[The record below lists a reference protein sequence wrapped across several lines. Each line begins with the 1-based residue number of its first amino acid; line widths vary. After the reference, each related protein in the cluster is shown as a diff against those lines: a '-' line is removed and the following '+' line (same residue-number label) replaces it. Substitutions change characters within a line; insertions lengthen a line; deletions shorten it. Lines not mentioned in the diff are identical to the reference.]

1 MWFNPSDFKKS
12 AEDPAAIF
20 AIPAIPETQNSKT
33 AKIAM
38 PYLVIPE
45 IENSKIAGI
54 ANRSESNNAAL
65 SVIVSAPSGKILSV
79 PDEDD
84 RHHCYECMDLRNG
97 YCIKQRFRP
106 VDDIPRRCEDFNG
119 YPDQIGQ
126 QVSGTIAPAPA
137 ANHLLVEVWTP
148 SGTAMTIRAD
158 NAEHAEWLR
167 KMNRKMNQ
175 EPKIPALKP
184 DPTPEHDAD
193 RISEVEYNAQG
204 LFYQFLITRQ
214 DGSQFLSCTMP
225 RQTLEETRAQYPEA
239 EAVEP
244 VFWETEKI
252 SP

>member
-1 MWFNPSDFKKS
+1 MWFNPSDFKKTT
-12 AEDPAAIF
+12 EDPTAIF
-20 AIPAIPETQNSKT
+20 AIPAIPEAQNSKT

-84 RHHCYECMDLRNG
+84 RHHCRECVNLRNG
-97 YCIKQRFRP
+97 YCVKQRFRP
-106 VDDIPRRCEDFNG
+106 VDDIPRRCDDFNG

-126 QVSGTIAPAPA
+126 QVSGTTAPAPA
-137 ANHLLVEVWTP
+137 ANHLLVEAWTP

-158 NAEHAEWLR
+158 NVEHADWLR
-167 KMNRKMNQ
+167 QMNPNP
-175 EPKIPALKP
+175 ENPTPKP
-184 DPTPEHDAD
+184 DPKPEHDAD
-193 RISEVEYNAQG
+193 RISETEHNAQG
-204 LFYQFLITRQ
+204 RFFKYLITRQ
-214 DGSQFLSCTMP
+214 DGSQFYSYSMP

-239 EAVEP
+239 AAVEP
-244 VFWETEKI
+244 VFWKTEKI